1 MRRIF
6 LLASGSVA
14 LAAVAACAASD
25 DEGASL
31 APMDDGGATAVPE
44 AASTPEPDASVKD
57 GGAQPL
63 SSCNDVGWCATK
75 LPDPDLV
82 LKDIWPFEARA
93 FAIAES
99 DTLGT
104 KVLEW
109 TEATKSWAYVD
120 DNSQNAYGSGQY
132 AGKVWAPNE
141 NEVYFATA
149 PGLIY
154 HGTRTAPSSPF
165 SWDSTRLAYEG
176 PDVGPD
182 RDPGRAWR
190 RRDMYFGSVEHMPAI
205 GVWGTSADDV
215 YAWYANRIFHRQSV
229 DGGPPTWVAEH
240 VEEDEASPDEASPDE
255 AFYVF
260 GAAGS
265 SRDEIWFVASHGQYD
280 ATSGFV
286 ACSTLIRRT
295 PDGYTRVMDAALM
308 NGSCMAKP
316 GTLPLMFVI
325 EIPGLGKFSI
335 PWTQTGW
342 ATSVASPRPGSAV
355 ALVNNSL
362 FAFVDTSG
370 AGLARANQILVD
382 PPTHSWN
389 PHLHS
394 VWINGDRAWWS
405 GWGLVIDGENAPDVW
420 AQSLGLMTPDQLV
433 ENGIDGGATYS
444 ISSTALNG
452 APLDRPLYQVRGSSN
467 DNLWAV
473 GPRYALHKKTP

>member
-1 MRRIF
+1 M
-6 LLASGSVA
+6 A
-14 LAAVAACAASD
+14 LAAVVACATSD
-25 DEGASL
+25 EEGAAL
-31 APMDDGGATAVPE
+31 EPTNDGGATSV
-44 AASTPEPDASVKD
+44 PDAEPPAETDAKIED
-57 GGAQPL
+57 GAVRPL
-63 SSCNDVGWCATK
+63 SSCNDAGWCATE

-99 DTLGT
+99 DSLGT

-109 TEATKSWAYVD
+109 TESTKAWAYVD
-120 DNSQNAYGSGQY
+120 DNSQNAYGSGNY
-132 AGKVWAPNE
+132 AGKIWAPSE
-141 NEVYFATA
+141 NELYYATA

-154 HGTRTAPSSPF
+154 HGTRARPSSPF

-176 PDVGPD
+176 PE

-190 RRDMYFGSVEHMPAI
+190 LRDVYFGSIEHVPAI

-215 YAWYANRIFHRQSV
+215 YAWYANRIFHRESA

-240 VEEDEASPDEASPDE
+240 VEEDVAASNDT
-255 AFYVF
+255 FYVF

-265 SRDEIWFVASHGQYD
+265 SGDEVWFAASHGQYD

-286 ACSTLIRRT
+286 ACSTLLRRT
-295 PDGYTRVMDAALM
+295 PDGYTRVMDHALD
-308 NGSCMAKP
+308 NGACMAKP
-316 GTLPLMFVI
+316 GSLALMLEL
-325 EIPGLGKFSI
+325 EIPGFGKISL

-342 ATSVASPRPGSAV
+342 ATSIASPRPGSAV
-355 ALVNNSL
+355 AIVNNSF
-362 FAFVDTSG
+362 FAFVDTTG
-370 AGLARANQILVD
+370 AGLARVNNIGVD
-382 PPTHSWN
+382 PPTMFWN
-389 PHLHS
+389 PSFHS
-394 VWINGDRAWWS
+394 VWINGDRAWFS

-420 AQSLGLMTPDQLV
+420 AQCLGLMTPDQLV
-433 ENGIDGGATYS
+433 ENGVDGGATFS

-452 APLDRPLYQVRGSSN
+452 MPLDRPLYQVRGSSN